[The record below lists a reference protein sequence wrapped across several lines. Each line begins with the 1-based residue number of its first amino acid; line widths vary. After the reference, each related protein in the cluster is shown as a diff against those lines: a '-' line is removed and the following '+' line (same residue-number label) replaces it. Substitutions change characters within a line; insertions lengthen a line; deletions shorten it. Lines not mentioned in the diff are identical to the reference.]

1 MVRLLLI
8 KKKYTTPH
16 TIFHLPIT
24 TMELYLHDIRVEDKN
39 FNNSKIQ
46 LFCLEEDGTNVF
58 VEVKGFETYFYVGFD
73 RYIED
78 ATIKALYM
86 AKFKEE
92 PWWKHVSTMTLVKR
106 KRLVGF
112 SDGDLF
118 PYICLTF
125 EGVVPSFVA
134 RKALEGLSGKINPYN
149 TEVYD
154 TTRYPGISVY
164 EARSVDPILK
174 FFHSS
179 GLKPSS
185 FFRMENY
192 SMVAD
197 KRKKTNCEKEYT
209 VDFKD
214 ISPVKTDRKPPPL
227 LICSYDIETSGLSHT
242 EDYIFQVSMVFA
254 RMGEI
259 IQQEGHSVDAL
270 KDGIVICVG
279 KTESIDGTTIVEVE
293 NELELLQRFRE
304 EICKRGC
311 NILCG
316 YNTFRFDAVFLYKRA
331 EKYKYNGFKK
341 LSFLKDFECD
351 LEEKTLESSA
361 LGKNE
366 LKQIIIPGRIEIDLF
381 MVMKRSQKLTSYKLN
396 SVCEKFF
403 GGTKDDITYADILE
417 ACTGKDPNKL
427 GIIAKYCY
435 QDSGL
440 VLQLLDKIKEVYD
453 ATEMAKLCTVP
464 LTYILG
470 RGQQIKCLSL
480 ILNRTHGEYVCN
492 YRAADK
498 VEGEADKEGYK
509 GASVI
514 DAKKGFYEEDP
525 IVTMDFASL
534 YPSIM
539 RLKQL
544 CYTTFVTEEEYL
556 GIEGVKYE
564 NHEISDGV
572 NVTFAHRP
580 GQNSI
585 LCELEEVLGEER
597 KATKK
602 LMKTEKDPFK
612 YSLLD
617 SKQKAQKVTMNSIY
631 GFTGTVNH
639 GMLPLVEIAAA
650 VTSTGREMIKTT
662 KEYAERVHGCNV
674 VYGDTD
680 SVMVIFPE
688 HKKYT
693 DRKEKMAY
701 CFERGHAVSKEISDL
716 FGHPVLL
723 EFENVYYKYLLVSKK
738 RYAGLSWESVE
749 GPPSMTMKGLVTVRR
764 DNAPFVGKC
773 ASKVIDMLM
782 DLDVVD
788 SRSVVK
794 THIHDTLLSLERS
807 EVPIEELTIRKELK
821 KWEYKNPTPQ
831 GTLAKKLLARTKE
844 QRVFREY
851 IRDAYETPGGFNDA
865 RLGEIWS
872 KVDELGSILSSI
884 YSLKLDCNAIVNG
897 VKSEIYK
904 KESYK
909 KERSME
915 LYEEI
920 SSILQDPSDRVFI
933 GLVSYNIGDYTA
945 LEKRYTDFSTY
956 DIVDWDTPSLGD
968 RIPYVITNGTGDIS
982 DRAEDPRMVGT
993 GRCKPDTMYYISK
1006 QLKNP
1011 LVDLLQHVID
1021 SPSDM
1026 FTEYERRAV
1035 NKRLGR
1041 AEITSFF
1048 MPASKR
1054 TKK

>member
-1 MVRLLLI
+1 
-8 KKKYTTPH
+8 
-16 TIFHLPIT
+16 
-24 TMELYLHDIRVEDKN
+24 MELYLHDIRVDDKN

-73 RYIED
+73 KDLDD
-78 ATIKALYM
+78 ATIKSLYM
-86 AKFKEE
+86 SKFKEE

-112 SDGDLF
+112 SNGDLF
-118 PYICLTF
+118 PYICFTF

-134 RKALEGLSGKINPYN
+134 RKALEGLSGKINPFN
-149 TEVYD
+149 SEVYE
-154 TTRYPGISVY
+154 TTKYPGISVY

-179 GLKPSS
+179 GVKPSS
-185 FFRMENY
+185 FFKMENY
-192 SMVAD
+192 TIVED
-197 KRKKTNCEKEYT
+197 KKKKTHCSKEY
-209 VDFKD
+209 VVEFKD
-214 ISPVKTDRKPPPL
+214 ISPVKTDKKPPPL
-227 LICSYDIETSGLSHT
+227 LICSYDIETSGLSYK

-254 RMGEI
+254 RMGES
-259 IQQEGHSVDAL
+259 IQQEGHAVDAL
-270 KDGIVICVG
+270 TDGIVICVG
-279 KTESIDGTTIVEVE
+279 KTESIDGTTIIEVE

-304 EICKRGC
+304 EICNRGC

-316 YNTFRFDAVFLYKRA
+316 YNTFRFDSHFLYRRA
-331 EKYKYNGFKK
+331 EKYKYDGFKK
-341 LSFLKDFECD
+341 LSFIKDLECK
-351 LEEKTLESSA
+351 LEEKTLESAA

-366 LKQIIIPGRIEIDLF
+366 LKQVIIPGRIEIDLF

-396 SVCEKFF
+396 AVCEKFF
-403 GGTKDDITYADILE
+403 GGTKDDVTYADILE
-417 ACTGKDPNKL
+417 ACTGKDPHKL
-427 GIIAKYCY
+427 GVIAKYCY

-492 YRAADK
+492 YRPVDK
-498 VEGEADKEGYK
+498 VDCEDEKEGYK

-544 CYTTFVTEEEYL
+544 CYTTFITEDRYL
-556 GIEGVKYE
+556 GIEGVEYE

-572 NVTFAHRP
+572 YVTFAHRP
-580 GQNSI
+580 GENSI
-585 LCELEEVLGEER
+585 LCELEEVLGDER

-602 LMKTEKDPFK
+602 LMKNEKDPFK

-680 SVMVIFPE
+680 SVMVIFPD

-693 DRKEKMAY
+693 DRKEKMEY

-738 RYAGLSWESVE
+738 RYAGLSWESVD

-773 ASKVIDMLM
+773 ATDVIDMLM
-782 DLDVVD
+782 DLDVAD
-788 SRSVVK
+788 SRNAVK
-794 THIHDTLLSLERS
+794 NHIHGVLGKLERCEFDIS
-807 EVPIEELTIRKELK
+807 DLTIRKELK

-831 GTLAKKLLARTKE
+831 GTLAGKLLARTKE

-851 IRDAYETPGGFNDA
+851 IRDSYETVGGFKDE
-865 RLGEIWS
+865 RLQDIWS
-872 KVDELGSILSSI
+872 MVDELRSMLSIM
-884 YSLKLDCNAIVNG
+884 YNVKLDCNSIVEG

-909 KERSME
+909 NERSMV
-915 LYEEI
+915 LYDKI
-920 SSILQDPSDRVFI
+920 LSIIQNPSDRVFI
-933 GLVSYNIGDYTA
+933 GLVSAGIGNTME
-945 LEKRYTDFSTY
+945 LEKRYTDFSIY
-956 DIVDWDTPSLGD
+956 DIVDWDAPSLGD
-968 RIPYVITNGTGDIS
+968 RIPYVITSGAGDIS
-982 DRAEDPRMVGT
+982 NRAEDPRMVGT
-993 GRCKPDTMYYISK
+993 GRCKPDTMYYINK

-1011 LVDLLQHVID
+1011 IVDLLQHVID

-1026 FTEYERRAV
+1026 FTGYERRAV
-1035 NKRLGR
+1035 NKSLGR
-1041 AEITSFF
+1041 TEITSFF
-1048 MPASKR
+1048 MPVSK
-1054 TKK
+1054 KCKM

>member
-1 MVRLLLI
+1 
-8 KKKYTTPH
+8 
-16 TIFHLPIT
+16 
-24 TMELYLHDIRVEDKN
+24 MELYLHDIRIDDRN
-39 FNNSKIQ
+39 FEKSNIQ
-46 LFCLEEDGTNVF
+46 LFALEEDGTNIF
-58 VEVKGFETYFYVGFD
+58 VEVRGFETYFYVGFD
-73 RYIED
+73 RDIED
-78 ATIKALYM
+78 SDIRSNYM
-86 AKFKEE
+86 SKFKQE
-92 PWWKHVSTMTLVKR
+92 PWWKHVSKMELVKR

-118 PYICLTF
+118 PYILFTF
-125 EGVVPSFVA
+125 KGIVPSFVV
-134 RKALEGLSGKINPYN
+134 RKALEGLSGKINPFDSN
-149 TEVYD
+149 SYD
-154 TTRYPGISVY
+154 TKKYPGISVY
-164 EARSVDPILK
+164 EARSVDTILK

-179 GLKPSS
+179 GVKPSS
-185 FFRMENY
+185 FFKMENY
-192 SMVAD
+192 SMIAE
-197 KRKKTNCEKEYT
+197 KKKKTHCEREYI
-209 VDFKD
+209 VQFKD
-214 ISPVKTDRKPPPL
+214 LSPVTTDKKPPPL
-227 LICSYDIETSGLSHT
+227 LICSYDIETSGLSYT
-242 EDYIFQVSMVFA
+242 EDYIFQVSMVFS
-254 RMGEI
+254 RMGESVKKD
-259 IQQEGHSVDAL
+259 GHAVDSL
-270 KDGIVICVG
+270 NDGIVICVG
-279 KTESIDGTTIVEVE
+279 KTESIDGTNIVEVE
-293 NELELLQRFRE
+293 NELELLERFRE
-304 EICKRGC
+304 EICTRGC

-316 YNTFRFDAVFLYKRA
+316 YNTFRFDSHFLYRRA
-331 EKYKYNGFKK
+331 EKYKYEGFKK
-341 LSFLKDFECD
+341 LSFIKDLECK
-351 LEEKTLESSA
+351 LEEKTLESAA

-396 SVCEKFF
+396 AVCEKFF
-403 GGTKDDITYADILE
+403 GGTKDDVTYADILE

-492 YRAADK
+492 YRPAEK
-498 VEGEADKEGYK
+498 VEGEEEAGYK

-544 CYTTFVTEEEYL
+544 CYTTHITEEKYL
-556 GIEGVKYE
+556 GIEGVHYE
-564 NHEISDGV
+564 NYEISEGV
-572 NVTFAHRP
+572 YTTFAHRK

-585 LCELEEVLGEER
+585 LCELEEVLGDER
-597 KATKK
+597 KATKR
-602 LMKTEKDPFK
+602 LMKSEKDPFT

-631 GFTGTVNH
+631 GFTGTVNN

-693 DRKEKMAY
+693 NRKEKMEY
-701 CFERGHAVSKEISDL
+701 CFERGHTVSKEISDL

-764 DNAPFVGKC
+764 DNAPFVGAC
-773 ASKVIDMLM
+773 ATEAINMLM

-788 SRSVVK
+788 SRDAVK
-794 THIHDTLLSLERS
+794 NHVCNTLSN
-807 EVPIEELTIRKELK
+807 IESGKIGIKDLTIRKELK

-831 GTLAKKLLARTKE
+831 GTLAEKLVNRTRE

-851 IRDAYETPGGFNDA
+851 IRVAYETPGGFNDS
-865 RLGEIWS
+865 RLREIWS
-872 KVDELGSILSSI
+872 KVN
-884 YSLKLDCNAIVNG
+884 SLKMFLSIKYARDLTPQLVVEG
-897 VKSEIYK
+897 VRSGTYK
-904 KESYK
+904 KKS
-909 KERSME
+909 
-915 LYEEI
+915 YEEESTVLLYDEILDII
-920 SSILQDPSDRVFI
+920 SNPSE
-933 GLVSYNIGDYTA
+933 GLSVGLISAGMGDYESI
-945 LEKRYTDFSTY
+945 EKRYMDFSRF
-956 DIVDWDTPSLGD
+956 DIVDWDAPNLGD
-968 RIPYVITNGTGDIS
+968 RIPYVITKGKGDIS
-982 DRAEDPRMVGT
+982 ERAEDPRMVGT
-993 GRCKPDTMYYISK
+993 GRCKPDTMYYINK

-1011 LVDLLQHVID
+1011 MVDLLQHVLE
-1021 SPSDM
+1021 SPENM
-1026 FTEYERRAV
+1026 FTEFERRAV
-1035 NKRLGR
+1035 NKNLGR
-1041 AEITSFF
+1041 TEITSFF
-1048 MPASKR
+1048 MPSNKR
-1054 TKK
+1054 AKKA